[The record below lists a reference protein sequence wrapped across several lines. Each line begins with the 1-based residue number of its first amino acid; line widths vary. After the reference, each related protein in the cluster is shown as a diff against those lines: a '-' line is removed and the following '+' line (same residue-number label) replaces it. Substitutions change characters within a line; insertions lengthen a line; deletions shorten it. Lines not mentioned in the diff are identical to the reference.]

1 MWKRKRRG
9 KGFLDGFFLE
19 TVNAVVLRRMMK
31 RNEKDGEYHEVADSH
46 YLCIDRIKYFRGGT
60 VSDANGLCA
69 GFSRRGGSHIL
80 LSDFR

>member
-1 MWKRKRRG
+1 M
-9 KGFLDGFFLE
+9 DGFFLE
-19 TVNAVVLRRMMK
+19 TVNVVVLRRMMK
-31 RNEKDGEYHEVADSH
+31 RNEKDGEYHEVDDSH

>member
-1 MWKRKRRG
+1 M
-9 KGFLDGFFLE
+9 DGFFLE

-60 VSDANGLCA
+60 VSDANAFVLASA
-69 GFSRRGGSHIL
+69 GEAVVIYCI
-80 LSDFR
+80 

>member
-1 MWKRKRRG
+1 M
-9 KGFLDGFFLE
+9 DGFFLE

-60 VSDANGLCA
+60 V
-69 GFSRRGGSHIL
+69 
-80 LSDFR
+80 